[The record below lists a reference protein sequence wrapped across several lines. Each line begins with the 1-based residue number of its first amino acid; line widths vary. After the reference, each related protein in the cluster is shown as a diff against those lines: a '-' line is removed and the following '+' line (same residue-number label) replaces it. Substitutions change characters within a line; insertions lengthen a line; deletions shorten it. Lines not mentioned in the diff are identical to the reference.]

1 MKNNLKKIKNLDF
14 FKQYKRI
21 KKKIVMCHGAFDV
34 LHVGH
39 LNYFKSAKENGDILV
54 VSVTSAKN
62 INKGHNRPI
71 NNDIDRLT
79 ALSFIDIIDFVILD
93 KNETA
98 ENIISIIKPDF
109 FVKGLDYK
117 KKEDKNL
124 SKEKNIT
131 HKYGG
136 KLIFTSEKI
145 YSSSKIINNFTIPEI
160 LKKEINTIRSDL
172 NQIEINDLFA
182 KFKNLK
188 ILLIGEAIEDE
199 YIYTDYLGRPSK
211 ENVLATVSKAK
222 TKVLGGV
229 FGTYRALQSLGI
241 KKIDCLTTLNK
252 KTKSSLKKIDKELE
266 FSNSIIFTEK
276 ENIIKTRF
284 VNKSHYKINK
294 LFEIYNHKNISIEKK
309 VKNKILSFLKNKI
322 NNYDLIM
329 VNDYGH
335 GLIDDD
341 IMKNIVTTKRFL
353 CINTQIN
360 AGNFGFNLITKYKKA
375 SFICLNEKEA
385 QAAAVENSTD
395 YEKILKNLKKK
406 IICDTW
412 CVTLG
417 SEGSLIKHKN
427 LKYYQLNAISN
438 QIVDTISAG
447 DMFFGIASIF
457 WFVTKSKKK
466 TLLIA
471 NLAGIIAANIESPS
485 TFINKEKF
493 KQQIENLL
501 K

>member
-1 MKNNLKKIKNLDF
+1 MTNNLKKIKNLDF
-14 FKQYKRI
+14 FKQFKKN
-21 KKKIVMCHGAFDV
+21 KKKIVLCHGVFDV
-34 LHVGH
+34 LHLGH
-39 LNYFKSAKENGDILV
+39 LNYFKSAKYNGEILV
-54 VSVTSAKN
+54 VSVTAAKN
-62 INKGHNRPI
+62 ISKGYNRPI

-93 KNETA
+93 ENETA

-117 KKEDKNL
+117 NKNDKNL
-124 SKEKNIT
+124 SKEKKIT

-136 KLIFTSEKI
+136 KLIFTSEKL
-145 YSSSKIINNFTIPEI
+145 YSSSKIINSFTIPET
-160 LKKEINTIRSDL
+160 LKKKMNPIRSDL
-172 NQIEINDLFA
+172 NQNEINELFA
-182 KFKNLK
+182 KFKTLK

-211 ENVLATVSKAK
+211 ENVFATVSKTK
-222 TKVLGGV
+222 TKILGGV
-229 FGTYRALQSLGI
+229 FGTYRALKSLGI
-241 KKIDCLTTLNK
+241 KKIDCLTPLNK

-266 FSNSIIFTEK
+266 FSNSIIFQQK

-294 LFEIYNHKNISIEKK
+294 LFEVYNHKTVSVEKK
-309 VKNKILSFLKNKI
+309 VKNKILSFLEKKI

-341 IMKNIVTTKRFL
+341 IMRRIVNTKKFL

-375 SFICLNEKEA
+375 SFICLNKKEV
-385 QAAAVENSTD
+385 QAAAGENSTD
-395 YEKILKNLKKK
+395 YEKILKKLKKK
-406 IICDTW
+406 ISCDTW
-412 CVTLG
+412 CITLG

-427 LKYYQLNAISN
+427 QKYYQLNAISN
-438 QIVDTISAG
+438 QVLDTISAG
-447 DMFFGIASIF
+447 DMFYGIASIF

-466 TLLIA
+466 TLLIG

-493 KQQIENLL
+493 KQQIENFL